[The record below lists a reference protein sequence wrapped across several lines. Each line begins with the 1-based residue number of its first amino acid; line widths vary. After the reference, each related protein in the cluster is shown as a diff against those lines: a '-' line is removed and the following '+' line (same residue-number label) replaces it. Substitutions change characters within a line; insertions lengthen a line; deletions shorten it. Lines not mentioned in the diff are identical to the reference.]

1 MKKKIK
7 KYSKENVRIQIKEFE
22 LKDVSFFG
30 CDACF
35 DFEIRDKETDVLLA
49 TDYVTI
55 ENAFMGVVDS
65 DDIYYFLEEKGIDF
79 DKEYDGS
86 FHNLP
91 ADLQKEYEDY
101 ELEYYNEVY
110 HEQFF
115 DDNDSSHEWYV
126 KKIMDQIYLE
136 ENKFYIIHGKDVA
149 WISATQDYFGIHLH
163 SDDVEIHQVYNLEEQ
178 KYIYKAE
185 GIYFDISASYDSPP
199 NFGIHFYKR
208 IKNQKCVVTR
218 KGLRDDYYPGYMGWA
233 GDVLY
238 GYDDIE

>member
-91 ADLQKEYEDY
+91 ADLQKEYEEYD
-101 ELEYYNEVY
+101 LDYYNEVY

-115 DDNDSSHEWYV
+115 DDDSTLDEFV
-126 KKIMDQIYLE
+126 DKIMQKLYLDDSRR
-136 ENKFYIIHGKDVA
+136 YLIHGKDAA
-149 WISATQDYFGIHLH
+149 WINVILDGLWLYPH
-163 SDDVEIHQVYNLEEQ
+163 SDEVKIQPVYNVNSEDWIYEADGVYFSVEATWTDCYFDQ
-178 KYIYKAE
+178 YERDETCKYI
-185 GIYFDISASYDSPP
+185 
-199 NFGIHFYKR
+199 
-208 IKNQKCVVTR
+208 VTEEDLDNDR
-218 KGLRDDYYPGYMGWA
+218 FPGYDGKV

-238 GYDDIE
+238 GYNLSIYDE